1 MKAIRETDFKQEL
14 RAARLMEKAVIEA
27 LKDGDQFK
35 RYIVTEKQGGDTV
48 TEEYVFDKYD
58 FKAMGEMV
66 KVVKS
71 LEELKRSASG
81 MTGVQEG
88 GLVVLPEAG
97 E

>member
-27 LKDGDQFK
+27 LKDGYFFNK
-35 RYIVTEKQGGDTV
+35 NTTTEKQGGDTV